1 MTAAST
7 TVDAPRFGSS
17 YQPASSV
24 DEFTVDASSPR
35 ADYTQSAYVTGT
47 TVDAPAP
54 ARSTYSQKVS
64 IVEDTVDVPRS
75 KTKKSKMGYYDE
87 DGKHSLLPLL

>member
-1 MTAAST
+1 MTAS

-17 YQPASSV
+17 AFQPSSTV

-35 ADYTQSAYVTGT
+35 STYSQSAHVTST

-54 ARSTYSQKVS
+54 RSTYSQKVS
-64 IVEDTVDVPRS
+64 IVEETVDTPRRAS
-75 KTKKSKMGYYDE
+75 HSKKSKMGYYDE
-87 DGKHSLLPLL
+87 DGKHCLPLS